1 MELFWELW
9 QDRRISAA
17 QGDASVAKVNV
28 AQNTREVRDLD
39 FTIDRIALAS
49 QAMWELLSARLGL
62 TEEDLR
68 AKMAEIDLRDGKED
82 GRMTTRATDC
92 TGCGRKVN
100 VRRERCLYCGA
111 TVTKPMAFQ

>member
-39 FTIDRIALAS
+39 FTIDRIALCLAS
-49 QAMWELLSARLGL
+49 DVGTAEFARLGL

-68 AKMAEIDLRDGKED
+68 AKMAEIDLRDGKD
-82 GRMTTRATDC
+82 GWAHDTRATDC
-92 TGCGRKVN
+92 TGMRS
-100 VRRERCLYCGA
+100 
-111 TVTKPMAFQ
+111 